1 MPLVRNKSLKNIL
14 ADGRLL
20 MTDLSWYFERWNLSW
35 TLKDEAN
42 IRDLLVWGQH
52 PVTTGWC
59 SSVKTQVS
67 LNSSWALQMWEMH
80 NRGYSEPVCLLTLI
94 QQLEGTKTRK
104 SGFTW
109 LFSNK
114 QIISSEFQ
122 AERRGNSVSEN
133 EHLSETSS
141 KFFACAS
148 LHMNCNQYSDLVSC

>member
-1 MPLVRNKSLKNIL
+1 MPLVQNKNLKNIL

-35 TLKDEAN
+35 TLKDVAN

-80 NRGYSEPVCLLTLI
+80 NRGYSEPVCLLILI
-94 QQLEGTKTRK
+94 QQLEGTKPGSLNLLGSFQISK
-104 SGFTW
+104 SSALNSRQKGEGTVSLKMNIFQRLLVNSLPVPHCTW
-109 LFSNK
+109 IVTNT
-114 QIISSEFQ
+114 Q
-122 AERRGNSVSEN
+122 
-133 EHLSETSS
+133 T
-141 KFFACAS
+141 
-148 LHMNCNQYSDLVSC
+148 